1 MVVKHTFFFFRIVL
15 GGFSQGGALAMYTG
29 LTGKYKLAG
38 IIGLSCWLPLHKS
51 FPAVAVQ
58 DNLEVSLKKDT
69 PWGLDS
75 PSPVSTL
82 FSFSSVFN
90 RENPHRKLRY
100 RGDLN
105 NRII

>member
-1 MVVKHTFFFFRIVL
+1 
-15 GGFSQGGALAMYTG
+15 MYTG

-58 DNLEVSLKKDT
+58 DNLDVSFKRDI
-69 PWGLDS
+69 PRGLDS

-82 FSFSSVFN
+82 FSSRIVFH
-90 RENPHRKLRY
+90 RENHHRKLRCS
-100 RGDLN
+100 GDLN

>member
-1 MVVKHTFFFFRIVL
+1 
-15 GGFSQGGALAMYTG
+15 MYTG

-58 DNLEVSLKKDT
+58 DNLDVSFKIKI
-69 PWGLDS
+69 PRGLDS
-75 PSPVSTL
+75 PRPVSTL
-82 FSFSSVFN
+82 FTSSRVFH

-100 RGDLN
+100 SEDLN
-105 NRII
+105 NRIT